1 MLLCLTQLRGQHQ
14 FIGKIAI
21 HLPNFYLA
29 TPPLKR
35 LIADFYKLHLLL
47 FITTLLLAHPTPF
60 LINHIFSL
68 KVNSSILVYIL
79 RFFFKMQNLRLMKAV
94 KHLSFFTKKVNGFQP
109 KTISAKKTHLRCLR
123 WSKVIPTLTT
133 MNPAPPNINTSTKSI
148 TLMQSIP
155 ILYQSPF

>member
-68 KVNSSILVYIL
+68 KVNSSILAYIL
-79 RFFFKMQNLRLMKAV
+79 RVFFKMQNLRLMKPV
-94 KHLSFFTKKVNGFQP
+94 KHLSFFTKKLTAFSRKQFLQ
-109 KTISAKKTHLRCLR
+109 KK
-123 WSKVIPTLTT
+123 
-133 MNPAPPNINTSTKSI
+133 NPAQMFEMVQSNTNSYNDESCSSK
-148 TLMQSIP
+148 
-155 ILYQSPF
+155 Y